1 MTTKHPPHR
10 TSTHE
15 PLLNEDRPPTGEAAQ
30 SAAETANAAAEA
42 AEAET
47 GEEHEPDP
55 YDELWDPDMDTR
67 PVRIRKTR
75 ARREF
80 RPKGGAPGRGRK
92 REGF

>member
-1 MTTKHPPHR
+1 MTTKRPPHR
-10 TSTHE
+10 PPTPE
-15 PLLNEDRPPTGEAAQ
+15 PLPDEEVPPSEEAR
-30 SAAETANAAAEA
+30 EPAAEA
-42 AEAET
+42 AAAADAET

-67 PVRIRKTR
+67 PERIRKTR

-80 RPKGGAPGRGRK
+80 RPKGGAAGRGRK